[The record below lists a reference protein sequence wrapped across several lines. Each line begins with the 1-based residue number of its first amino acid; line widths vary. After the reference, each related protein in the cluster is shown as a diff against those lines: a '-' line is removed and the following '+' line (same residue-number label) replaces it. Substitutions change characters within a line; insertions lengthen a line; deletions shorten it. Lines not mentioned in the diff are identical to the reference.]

1 MRKNNFVMT
10 IATLIVG
17 CVMLIGCTGNDDV
30 PAGFDRQMTDCTI
43 IFYGAGGTNLDADI
57 YENLRQ
63 LYRGIADHN
72 NVEAVVFFKNSS
84 NIEDSIKNILDDQ
97 GFDFHKATTY
107 RFCVDRSL
115 DDNVQMQFTD
125 ENIFGGDSGNIN
137 ITIVD
142 TMAHYISYAAAMRP
156 ARHYVFVLADHGH
169 GYAPQDE
176 RPEIL
181 QALSRGLMAD
191 DGNNM
196 QCCTERGIRT
206 AIERSGVDIDAV
218 YIDACEMNTVETIYE
233 LSGVTKYIVSGT
245 YVTPSVGGDYTSLVE
260 RLATCPDY
268 GLAMAGYC
276 DDVAD
281 WWKRCEE
288 TSITP
293 EDYIASDITVVDTQ
307 KLLMAAPALKRFIDQ
322 LTLDY
327 TDSQLASQIDAV
339 TARAKAN
346 DNYGALYDLCA
357 YFDSLMVGVSS
368 VALAD
373 AAREARDLMMQCK
386 LNSRGT
392 VTTEQNGLPSFNFLL
407 GANGSWIDIKYN
419 DDGGLK
425 AIEQFYWDGTKTTTN
440 YNTDGTVLDTKD
452 STWGNTGDETYG
464 KLIFETLTGWSR
476 WLKQNR
482 LLPSPNV

>member
-1 MRKNNFVMT
+1 
-10 IATLIVG
+10 
-17 CVMLIGCTGNDDV
+17 
-30 PAGFDRQMTDCTI
+30 
-43 IFYGAGGTNLDADI
+43 
-57 YENLRQ
+57 
-63 LYRGIADHN
+63 
-72 NVEAVVFFKNSS
+72 
-84 NIEDSIKNILDDQ
+84 
-97 GFDFHKATTY
+97 
-107 RFCVDRSL
+107 
-115 DDNVQMQFTD
+115 
-125 ENIFGGDSGNIN
+125 
-137 ITIVD
+137 
-142 TMAHYISYAAAMRP
+142 
-156 ARHYVFVLADHGH
+156 
-169 GYAPQDE
+169 
-176 RPEIL
+176 
-181 QALSRGLMAD
+181 
-191 DGNNM
+191 
-196 QCCTERGIRT
+196 
-206 AIERSGVDIDAV
+206 
-218 YIDACEMNTVETIYE
+218 
-233 LSGVTKYIVSGT
+233 
-245 YVTPSVGGDYTSLVE
+245 VGGDYTSLVE

-482 LLPSPNV
+482 LLPRPNV